1 MSEWPRDRLMETSE
15 RICNPAAIA
24 GWLETG
30 EGATVEAVREI
41 LLKAAAGRGLAP
53 AEAAVLIQVSDPR
66 LRQEVLETARQ
77 LHRKQYGGRIN
88 LMAPVCPNNRC
99 VNECLYC
106 PLRRSNSHLQRKMS
120 TTRDLQ
126 REVLG
131 LLDEGYRHL
140 TLVFGDDR
148 SGLPYIRDMVW
159 AAHGARTGI
168 RQIQRV
174 DINVNALR
182 LEELQ
187 DLREA
192 SRLGTYHVY
201 QDTYDPEV
209 YRELHPAGPKSDYE
223 KRLTCHDL
231 AAEAGFT
238 NLGLGVLLG
247 LADFR
252 FEIPA
257 LIAHVEHLERT
268 YAVAPHAVSFP
279 RMIAA
284 PHAPASQ
291 TPERQ
296 VSDDDFCFIVAVT
309 RLARP
314 RADIILSTPAPSE
327 VRRELYALGI
337 SSVSVG
343 SLSYPGVYTSDGD
356 PSAAGTLNI
365 GRPRAL
371 ETLVYRMCEV
381 GFVPNFCASCYPV
394 SESPSKPEQR
404 LARTCTN
411 ERCSANALLAFKE
424 YLLDHASP
432 ETQTLGE
439 QVLQRELARLPED
452 VRNLTLDLLEEIEA
466 GMRRPTL

>member
-1 MSEWPRDRLMETSE
+1 MNEWPRDRLLETAG

-24 GWLETG
+24 GWLEAG
-30 EGATVEAVREI
+30 ECAPVEAVRDI
-41 LLKAAAGRGLAP
+41 LSKAAAGQGLSP
-53 AEAAVLIQVSDPR
+53 AEVAVLVQVDDPR
-66 LRQEVLETARQ
+66 LRQEVLETARALQ
-77 LHRKQYGGRIN
+77 RKQYMGRIN

-99 VNECLYC
+99 INECLYC
-106 PLRRSNSHLQRKMS
+106 PMTRSNTHLHRKLS

-140 TLVFGDDR
+140 MLVFGDDR

-201 QDTYDPEV
+201 QDTYDPDA
-209 YRELHPAGPKSDYE
+209 YRELHSVGPKADYE

-231 AAEAGFT
+231 AAEAGFQ

-257 LIAHVEHLERT
+257 LIAHVEYLERT
-268 YAVAPHAVSFP
+268 YGVAPHAISFP

-291 TPERQ
+291 APERQ
-296 VSDDDFCFIVAVT
+296 VSDEDFCFIVAIT

-314 RADIILSTPAPSE
+314 RPDIILSTPASSE
-327 VRRELYALGI
+327 VRRELYSLGV
-337 SSVSVG
+337 SAVSVG
-343 SLSYPGVYTSDGD
+343 SLSYPGVYSADGD
-356 PSAAGTLNI
+356 PAAAGTLNI
-365 GRPRAL
+365 GRPRGL
-371 ETLVYRMCEV
+371 ETLVYRMSEV
-381 GFVPNFCASCYPV
+381 GFVPNFCSSCYPV
-394 SESPSKPEQR
+394 PNEAKKSER
-404 LARTCTN
+404 LSLTCTH
-411 ERCSANALLAFKE
+411 ERCAANALLAFKE

-432 ETQTLGE
+432 QTQTLGE

>member
-1 MSEWPRDRLMETSE
+1 MNEWPRDRLVETAAS
-15 RICNPAAIA
+15 ICNPAAIA
-24 GWLETG
+24 RWLETG
-30 EGATVEAVREI
+30 EAATVEAVREI
-41 LLKAAAGRGLAP
+41 LAKAAAGRGLAP
-53 AEAAVLIQVSDPR
+53 AEVALLIQVSDPGLQR
-66 LRQEVLETARQ
+66 EVLDTARQ
-77 LHRKQYGGRIN
+77 LHQKQYGGRIN

-99 VNECLYC
+99 INECLYC

-140 TLVFGDDR
+140 MLVFGDDR

-182 LEELQ
+182 PEELQ

-201 QDTYDPEV
+201 QDTYDPDV
-209 YRELHPAGPKSDYE
+209 YRELHPAGPKADYE
-223 KRLTCHDL
+223 RRLACHDL

-252 FEIPA
+252 FEITA

-268 YAVAPHAVSFP
+268 YAVAPNAISFP
-279 RMIAA
+279 RLIAA

-291 TPERQ
+291 DPARQ
-296 VSDDDFCFIVAVT
+296 VSDEDFCFIVAVA

-314 RADIILSTPAPSE
+314 RIDIILSTPAQSE
-327 VRRELYALGI
+327 VRRKLYALGV

-343 SLSYPGVYTSDGD
+343 SLSYPGVYSGDGE
-356 PSAAGTLNI
+356 PTAKGTLTI

-371 ETLVYRMCEV
+371 ETLVYRMSEV
-381 GFVPNFCASCYPV
+381 GFVPNFCASCYPA
-394 SESPSKPEQR
+394 PEGGTPDQR
-404 LARTCTN
+404 LGRTCTD
-411 ERCSANALLAFKE
+411 ERCAANALLSFKE

-432 ETQTLGE
+432 GTQTLGE